1 MKRCMKCGCNYDGGD
16 GDYMDCP
23 YCGEWGGNSRVY
35 DNSGSTHAYSFDTS
49 NTSGGDSGD
58 DDGKTVF
65 DKVFDWLSD

>member
-23 YCGEWGGNSRVY
+23 NCGEWSGNSRVY
-35 DNSGSTHAYSFDTS
+35 DSSGATHAYRFSSFESADK
-49 NTSGGDSGD
+49 
-58 DDGKTVF
+58 DDGGTIF